1 MEIGS
6 GILNIGLLIVAYFL
20 YRPESKFLG
29 WPTPVVLRQ
38 ALEKLLFSG
47 FYLDRLYQIAFVRP
61 YQVMARILWLNV
73 DEGAV
78 DDRFDATAN
87 VFRFFSF
94 GLQLWTTGRLSTYLK
109 MLLLGFTAIVSAL
122 ALGWYYLR

>member
-6 GILNIGLLIVAYFL
+6 GILNIALLIVAYFL
-20 YRPESKFLG
+20 YRPEAKFLR

-38 ALEKLLFSG
+38 TLEELLSSG
-47 FYLDRLYQIAFVRP
+47 FYLDRLYQIVFVRP
-61 YQVMARILWLNV
+61 YQVMARIFWLNV
-73 DEGAV
+73 DEGVV
-78 DDRFDATAN
+78 DDQFDATAN
-87 VFRFFSF
+87 VFRFFSS

-109 MLLLGFTAIVSAL
+109 MLLLGFTAILSAL

>member
-1 MEIGS
+1 
-6 GILNIGLLIVAYFL
+6 
-20 YRPESKFLG
+20 
-29 WPTPVVLRQ
+29 
-38 ALEKLLFSG
+38 
-47 FYLDRLYQIAFVRP
+47 
-61 YQVMARILWLNV
+61 
-73 DEGAV
+73 V